1 MSTTDPRAGVGAAD
15 RPARGGA
22 GYQRSTGRR
31 FALWAGRLGW
41 RHAVMWVVAGFALF
55 PVLFVVSAA
64 LNPVGTLSSSQLW
77 PTGASLASARELFRS
92 TPFAA
97 WYANSLFFA
106 VTNAAATVLLSAL
119 AAYAFSRM
127 RFAGRRVGLVAL
139 LVIQMFPQFLA
150 IVAIYLMFSRLGE
163 LYPAIGFDTRWG
175 LLLVYLGGALSINT
189 WLMKGFFDTVPTE
202 LDESAQMDGATH
214 AQVFFRIMLPLVTP
228 VLAIVALLVFI
239 NTINEFLLASVFLRD
254 TDAQTLGLGLYQLV
268 DSQRNANFGMFAV
281 GAVLLSLPT
290 VAVFWFLQRY
300 ISEGLTSGAV
310 KG

>member
-1 MSTTDPRAGVGAAD
+1 MTAPDVAV
-15 RPARGGA
+15 RPV
-22 GYQRSTGRR
+22 YQRSTGTRLT
-31 FALWAGRLGW
+31 LWLSRLGW
-41 RHAVMWVVAGFALF
+41 RHAVMWVVAAFAVF

-77 PTGASLASARELFRS
+77 PTGASLANARELFQN
-92 TPFAA
+92 TPFTT

-106 VTNAAATVLLSAL
+106 LTNAAVTVLLSAL

-127 RFAGRRVGLVAL
+127 RFKGRRVGLIGL

-150 IVAIYLMFSRLGE
+150 IVAIYLMFSNIGE
-163 LYPAIGFDTRWG
+163 VYPVIGFDTRWG

-189 WLMKGFFDTVPTE
+189 WLMKGFFDTVPRE

-239 NTINEFLLASVFLRD
+239 NTINEFLMASVFLRD
-254 TDAQTLGLGLYQLV
+254 TASQTLGLGLYQLV

-281 GAVLLSLPT
+281 GALMLSLPT
-290 VAVFWFLQRY
+290 LIVFWFLQRY

>member
-1 MSTTDPRAGVGAAD
+1 MSVSEVAA
-15 RPARGGA
+15 RPVYRRSPSARF
-22 GYQRSTGRR
+22 T
-31 FALWAGRLGW
+31 LWAGRLGW
-41 RHAVMWVVAGFALF
+41 RHAVMWVIAAFAIF

-64 LNPVGTLSSSQLW
+64 INPLGTLSSSQLW
-77 PTGASLASARELFRS
+77 PTGASLSNAMELFRN
-92 TPFAA
+92 TPFTT

-106 VTNAAATVLLSAL
+106 LTNAAVTVLLSAL

-127 RFAGRRVGLVAL
+127 RFKGRRVGLIGL

-150 IVAIYLMFSRLGE
+150 IVAIYLMFSNIGE

-175 LLLVYLGGALSINT
+175 LMLVYLGGALSINT
-189 WLMKGFFDTVPTE
+189 WLMKGFFDTVPKE

-254 TDAQTLGLGLYQLV
+254 TDSQTLGLGLYQLV

-281 GAVLLSLPT
+281 GAIMLSLPT
-290 VAVFWFLQRY
+290 LAVFWFLQRY

>member
-1 MSTTDPRAGVGAAD
+1 MSVPDTTVRPVHRRSTTD
-15 RPARGGA
+15 
-22 GYQRSTGRR
+22 R
-31 FALWAGRLGW
+31 FLLWAGRLGW
-41 RHAVMWVVAGFALF
+41 RHAVMWPVVIFAVF

-64 LNPVGTLSSSQLW
+64 LNPLGTLSGSRLW
-77 PTGASLASARELFRS
+77 PTGASMANAQDLFQN
-92 TPFAA
+92 TPFAT
-97 WYANSLFFA
+97 WYVNSLFFA
-106 VTNAAATVLLSAL
+106 IGNAAITVLLSAL

-127 RFAGRRVGLVAL
+127 RFKGRRVGLIGL

-150 IVAIYLMFSRLGE
+150 IVAIYLMFSDLGE
-163 LYPAIGFDTRWG
+163 LYPVIGFDTRWG

-189 WLMKGFFDTVPTE
+189 WLMKGFFDTVPRE

-228 VLAIVALLVFI
+228 VLAIVGLLVFVS
-239 NTINEFLLASVFLRD
+239 TINEFLLASVFLRD
-254 TDAQTLGLGLYQLV
+254 TGAQTLGLGLYQLV

-281 GAVLLSLPT
+281 GAVMLSLPT
-290 VAVFWFLQRY
+290 LAVFWFLQRY